1 MPEQG
6 GEKFRLREFLT
17 VLAVENGDQV
27 ILADH
32 AIQINRRHGVGM
44 DQVVAFLAC
53 QETGGS
59 QFLDRLHAHPSVQR
73 KIDDSH
79 AERPEDILG
88 RVECL
93 PSPCAAVLVG

>member
-59 QFLDRLHAHPSVQR
+59 QFLVDCTHILRYNVKLTILMLKGL
-73 KIDDSH
+73 KISQ
-79 AERPEDILG
+79 EG
-88 RVECL
+88 
-93 PSPCAAVLVG
+93 